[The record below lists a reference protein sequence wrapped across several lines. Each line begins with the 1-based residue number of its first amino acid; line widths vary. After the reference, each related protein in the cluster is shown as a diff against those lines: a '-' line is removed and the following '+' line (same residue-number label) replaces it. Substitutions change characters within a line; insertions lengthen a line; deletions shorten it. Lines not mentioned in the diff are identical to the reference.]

1 MRPHALFLLFLFLT
15 PQGGDDAAATLPL
28 APNPCQSSHH
38 QDVYPLAL
46 RYRQQTDQQIR
57 SAAPRSIAFP
67 SSPPASPRPPD
78 GRSQR
83 ERRPPVPENT
93 LYTFMSL
100 QL

>member
-15 PQGGDDAAATLPL
+15 PQGGDDAPVTLPL
-28 APNPCQSSHH
+28 APNSCPSSRH

-46 RYRQQTDQQIR
+46 RYRQQTYQQIR
-57 SAAPRSIAFP
+57 CAAPRSIAFP

-83 ERRPPVPENT
+83 ERRPVIAENT
-93 LYTFMSL
+93 LYTFMSF